1 MPLRR
6 RAVFVRLAFA
16 MVTILSGCTPPA
28 PPPSALPAPPPLSRS
43 AVVTPSEPPI
53 QATAPSPRHA
63 GFRQVSI
70 LFYQPD
76 AVLKA
81 RLGPDEAKLTGYI
94 RHVDRAAEAA
104 LAKTTA
110 PGFQA
115 ALVIALKPGGT
126 SRAWLVSKAKIAPDR
141 RDDLT
146 AAAESVPPPS
156 VQGGP
161 VALAIVFNAYG
172 GGGKPVVDAAHPI
185 PIPPEWRGKIP
196 QSTLPQGPGPA
207 ALSQ

>member
-6 RAVFVRLAFA
+6 RAVFVHLAFA
-16 MVTILSGCTPPA
+16 MLTVLGGCTPPA
-28 PPPSALPAPPPLSRS
+28 PPPSVVPAPPPRP
-43 AVVTPSEPPI
+43 AVVIPSEPPI
-53 QATAPSPRHA
+53 QATAPSPRQA
-63 GFRQVSI
+63 GFRQVSV

-81 RLGPDEAKLTGYI
+81 RLGPDAKLDGYI
-94 RHVDRAAEAA
+94 RHVDRAAASA
-104 LAKTTA
+104 LAKATA
-110 PGFQA
+110 PGFKA
-115 ALVIALKPGGT
+115 ALVIAVKPGGT
-126 SRAWLVSKAKIAPDR
+126 SRAWLVSTGKIAPAL

-146 AAAESVPPPS
+146 LAAEAVTPPA

-161 VALAIVFNAYG
+161 VAFAIIFDAFG

-185 PIPPEWRGKIP
+185 PIPPEWRGKIS
-196 QSTLPQGPGPA
+196 QSPLPQGPGPA